1 LEKQLK
7 RLFLSDEV
15 TVRDVMSSPVI
26 EVDADGSAKEVAELM
41 TKYKISGVVVKK
53 NGKPVGIVTKRDL
66 IEKVVA
72 LDRKPSEVKV
82 SEVMSTP
89 LITAGPEETIE
100 EALRRMN
107 RMGISRLV
115 VTYKDEVHGIISVKD
130 ILKVTPD
137 ILEIVKEQLRLR
149 GGRVMGSEQYMEG
162 YCDSCGEWSDMLLR
176 VDDQYLC
183 EDCRLELEKKRSE

>member
-1 LEKQLK
+1 VEKQLK
-7 RLFLSDEV
+7 KLFLSDEV

-26 EVDADGSAKEVAELM
+26 EVNVDDTAKIVAELM
-41 TKYKISGVVVKK
+41 TKYKISGIVVKK

-72 LDRKPSEVKV
+72 LDKKPSDVRV
-82 SEVMSTP
+82 SEIMSTP
-89 LITAGPEETIE
+89 LVTASPDETIE

-107 RMGISRLV
+107 KMGISRLV

-149 GGRVMGSEQYMEG
+149 GAKVLGSEQYLEG
-162 YCDSCGEWSDMLLR
+162 YCDSCGEWSDMLVR
-176 VDDQYLC
+176 VDEQYLC
-183 EDCRLELEKKRSE
+183 EDCRIELEKRSE

>member
-1 LEKQLK
+1 MKK
-7 RLFLSDEV
+7 LFLSDEV

-26 EVDADGSAKEVAELM
+26 EVNVDDTVKIVAELM
-41 TKYKISGVVVKK
+41 TKYKISGIVVKK

-72 LDRKPSEVKV
+72 LDKKPSDVRV
-82 SEVMSTP
+82 SEIMSTP
-89 LITAGPEETIE
+89 LVTASPDETIE

-107 RMGISRLV
+107 KMGISRLV

-149 GGRVMGSEQYMEG
+149 GAKVLGSEQYLEG
-162 YCDSCGEWSDMLLR
+162 YCDSCGEWSDMLVR
-176 VDDQYLC
+176 VDEQYLC
-183 EDCRLELEKKRSE
+183 EDCRIELEKRSE

>member
-26 EVDADGSAKEVAELM
+26 EVDVDGSAKEVAELM
-41 TKYKISGVVVKK
+41 TKYKISGIVVKK

-72 LDRKPSEVKV
+72 LDKKPSEVKV
-82 SEVMSTP
+82 SEIMSTP

-149 GGRVMGSEQYMEG
+149 GARAMGSEQYMEG

-176 VDDQYLC
+176 VDEQYLC

>member
-1 LEKQLK
+1 MKK
-7 RLFLSDEV
+7 RFLSDEV
-15 TVRDVMSSPVI
+15 MVRDVMSSPVI
-26 EVDADGSAKEVAELM
+26 EVNVDDTAKEVAELM
-41 TKYKISGVVVKK
+41 AKYKISGIVVKK

-72 LDRKPSEVKV
+72 LDKKPSDVKV
-82 SEVMSTP
+82 SEIMSTP
-89 LITAGPEETIE
+89 LITASPDETIE

-107 RMGISRLV
+107 RIGISRLV

-137 ILEIVKEQLRLR
+137 ILEIVKEQMRLK
-149 GGRVMGSEQYMEG
+149 GTSSIGSEQFMEG

-176 VDDQYLC
+176 VDEQYLC
-183 EDCRLELEKKRSE
+183 EDCRLELAKRSE

>member
-1 LEKQLK
+1 MEKQLK
-7 RLFLSDEV
+7 KLFLSDEV

-26 EVDADGSAKEVAELM
+26 EVNVDDTAKIVAELM
-41 TKYKISGVVVKK
+41 TKYKISGIVVKK

-72 LDRKPSEVKV
+72 LDKKPSDVRV
-82 SEVMSTP
+82 SEIMSTP
-89 LITAGPEETIE
+89 LVTASPDETIE

-107 RMGISRLV
+107 KMGISRLV

-149 GGRVMGSEQYMEG
+149 GAKVLGSEQYLEG
-162 YCDSCGEWSDMLLR
+162 YCDSCGEWSDMLVR
-176 VDDQYLC
+176 VDEQYLC
-183 EDCRLELEKKRSE
+183 EDCRIELEKRSE